1 MKSFWRIW
9 VKALN
14 NESDVEKKFINY
26 IRTLIV
32 VTTII
37 TNIVIVAGVI
47 RHW

>member
-1 MKSFWRIW
+1 MKALWRIW
-9 VKALN
+9 VKAM
-14 NESDVEKKFINY
+14 NESADVY

-37 TNIVIVAGVI
+37 TNIVIIAGVI